1 PPSASEAAIND
12 INSRRFTSSIGAAF
26 SSPVAN
32 RTIRQLESWLNVVL
46 LHELTSQRALIGGRL
61 PAHRKNLFLGSQ
73 KVLRMAMALKTP
85 GHMQI
90 VRFPRQRH
98 LVHPA
103 VTGLATDTFS
113 DVNAVIEIHEVG
125 KTIDAIPS
133 ERT

>member
-1 PPSASEAAIND
+1 ISD

-32 RTIRQLESWLNVVL
+32 RTIGQLEGRLNVVL
-46 LHELTSQRALIGGRL
+46 LHELTSQRSLIGGRL
-61 PAHRKNLFLGSQ
+61 PAHRKNLVLGSQ
-73 KVLRMAMALKTP
+73 IVLRMAMALQTP
-85 GHMQI
+85 GHMKI

-103 VTGLATDTFS
+103 VTGFAADAFS

-125 KTIDAIPS
+125 NAVDTVPS
-133 ERT
+133 ER